1 MEQTWEPA
9 RRFVLAQSW
18 WIASEIVRRDPKLLI
33 IETHPGNG
41 MYDCLSLIRRTDTE
55 TPTLIDLNREGRV
68 HVHAAETF
76 EPITWAGAFAA
87 RGGHDIVHALEKAA
101 GLTPA
106 AKAPPTGP
114 RVLTYRLIARILASL
129 VDDRHQWD
137 ARNGQLDS
145 SGMDATNDHRPELLR
160 FPSVVEALCDK
171 RPDDLFGRPAY
182 RFWTLL
188 RDADPVAVLDTDGRL
203 HLQDQPP
210 IEVPPLYRRSRSL
223 TTVISEAMGHIL
235 P

>member
-1 MEQTWEPA
+1 MEPTWEPA

-18 WIASEIVRRDPKLLI
+18 WIASEIVRRNPKLLL
-33 IETHPGNG
+33 IETHPGG
-41 MYDCLSLIRRTDTE
+41 GQYDCLSLIQRTAAGTD
-55 TPTLIDLNREGRV
+55 TLIDLNRAGSL
-68 HVHAAETF
+68 HVHGSASYM
-76 EPITWAGAFAA
+76 PITWAGAFAA

-160 FPSVVEALCDK
+160 FPSVVEALRDK

-203 HLQDQPP
+203 HLQDRPP

-223 TTVISEAMGHIL
+223 TTVIGEAMGHIL